1 MFSVQLGDNC
11 AIVVFST
18 ALLETVKGC
27 SRNQQSDPSLVV
39 RLLCIRDTLLGRHT
53 QVAGCQGVRVPGCQ
67 GVRYLAPSRV
77 HPHLYCPSMSL
88 PVHTSSFQTERWQ
101 LAQDESLST
110 FRLLPGISPL
120 LDMSAKCISLSG
132 RAGFPTNFEIPPY
145 PVPNMAK
152 VLIGAM
158 VSFDIQC
165 ICLSLFQ

>member
-39 RLLCIRDTLLGRHT
+39 RLLRIRATLLGRHT

-67 GVRYLAPSRV
+67 GVRVPGCQVPRPPSRV
-77 HPHLYCPSMSL
+77 HPSCLYCPSVSL
-88 PVHTSSFQTERWQ
+88 PVQCSVHMSSFQTERWQ
-101 LAQDESLST
+101 LAQDGFESLST
-110 FRLLPGISPL
+110 FKLLPGISPL

-132 RAGFPTNFEIPPY
+132 RAGFPTNFEI
-145 PVPNMAK
+145 
-152 VLIGAM
+152 
-158 VSFDIQC
+158 Q
-165 ICLSLFQ
+165 FQMWQKS

>member
-1 MFSVQLGDNC
+1 MG
-11 AIVVFST
+11 FST
-18 ALLETVKGC
+18 ALLETVKGF

-53 QVAGCQGVRVPGCQ
+53 QVAGRQVVRVPGCQ
-67 GVRYLAPSRV
+67 VPRPPSRV
-77 HPHLYCPSMSL
+77 HPSCLYCPSVSL
-88 PVHTSSFQTERWQ
+88 PVQCSVHISSFQTERWQ
-101 LAQDESLST
+101 LAQDGFESLST
-110 FRLLPGISPL
+110 FKLLPGISPL